1 MMETIRQPAAPP
13 QKLLGVIEW
22 LHQKLFKSWVDA
34 LLTLISLAVLW
45 VVLSNI
51 LEWVFTQAEWRVVTA
66 NLRLFMVGR
75 YPRSELPRVW
85 TSLLVVAF
93 LFGVSWGTW
102 GGIFRTISS
111 MFVGGLVVLAL
122 LPFSLQTR
130 AWLVGTVLVLVG
142 GFALSARV
150 VRLRGR
156 TVTLGWVLSFPL
168 VILLLRGL
176 SPRTPVLPAIN
187 PNLWGGLL
195 LTLLLAVVGIVV
207 AFPFGVLLAIGR
219 RSKLPIVK
227 GFSIAYI
234 EVIRGVPLITILFM
248 ASLMVPLF
256 LPEGLRVEHIIRA
269 MIGLVL
275 FSAAYLAENVR
286 GGLQSVPRGQE
297 EAAAALGLSPALSL
311 GLIVLPQALRAVIPA
326 IVGQF
331 ISLFKDTSL
340 VAVSFPL
347 LELLGIAR
355 AVIANPEFLG
365 LQAEALLFVAAIYW
379 IFSYTMSYASRRLEV
394 ALGVGQR

>member
-1 MMETIRQPAAPP
+1 METIRQPAAPP
-13 QKLLGVIEW
+13 QKSVGVIEW
-22 LHQKLFKSWVDA
+22 LHQNLFRSWADA

-45 VVLSNI
+45 VVLSNV

-75 YPRSELPRVW
+75 YPRPELWRVW
-85 TSLLVVAF
+85 ASLLMVAF

-102 GGIFRTISS
+102 GGIFRSLSTMLGSA
-111 MFVGGLVVLAL
+111 LLLLAL
-122 LPFSLQTR
+122 LPFSLQNR
-130 AWLVGTVLVLVG
+130 LWLVGAALILVG
-142 GFALSARV
+142 GFVLSARV

-156 TVTLGWVLSFPL
+156 TVTLGWLLSFPL
-168 VILLLRGL
+168 VIFLLRGV
-176 SPRTPVLPAIN
+176 SPATSILPAVN

-219 RSKLPIVK
+219 RSKLPVIK
-227 GFSIAYI
+227 GFSITYI